1 MSWSDLARIAV
12 AVERWAFPGECL
24 LCRTGTDP
32 VRDPLICD
40 LCRSRWRRIPE
51 PQCCRCGQPEEAGLP
66 CRLCAEWTPPLPEV
80 RSAVWLDDSARRAV
94 HALKYHGWTR
104 AVEAMALAMLPLAP
118 LRASDAV
125 LVPVPLGSARLRARG
140 YNQSELLAREIGRR
154 SGQVVD
160 ANLVRRIRHTVTQ
173 TRLTPEERRA
183 NLSGAFRAEGAVG
196 RRCVVVDDVFTTG
209 ATLLAVADALWR
221 AGASSVS
228 AVTFGRALRP
238 LDGVDGSDAR
248 PHLDVL
254 FQET

>member
-1 MSWSDLARIAV
+1 MPWSDLVRVAV

-24 LCRTGTDP
+24 LCRTATDP

-40 LCRSRWRRIPE
+40 LCRSRWRRLPE
-51 PQCCRCGQPEEAGLP
+51 PLCSRCGQPEEAGLP
-66 CRLCAEWTPPLPEV
+66 CRLCAEWTPPLPQV
-80 RSAVWLDDSARRAV
+80 RSAVWLDDAARRTV

-104 AVEAMALAMLPLAP
+104 TVEAMAPAMLPLAP
-118 LRASDAV
+118 LSSPDTV
-125 LVPVPLGSARLRARG
+125 LIPVPLGNARRRARG
-140 YNQSELLAREIGRR
+140 YNQSELLAEEIGRLR
-154 SGQVVD
+154 GMVVD
-160 ANLVRRIRHTVTQ
+160 AQRVRRVRHTVTQ

-183 NLSGAFRAEGAVG
+183 NLAGAFRADGVSG

-238 LDGVDGSDAR
+238 LDGVDASGTR
-248 PHLDVL
+248 LDL
-254 FQET
+254 NASFRET